1 MTSEQPGERD
11 ELHQSLLN
19 SHLLDGVC
27 LHFQLCKVQPLLSH
41 LFQRPFGLPQPEMT
55 AKVASW
61 KAAEP
66 WSFHPVYARY
76 WRHYHQAMAW
86 MRSHHS
92 AYRKAVESYCSCPWA
107 FLPAALPQSP
117 PTNKAKPQPSRDHHP
132 ASTDSHCVP
141 SPSRRSGQHPA
152 ARPRER
158 RAWPAEEEEE
168 EEETA
173 ESESDGGVECDL
185 SNMEITEELRQYFAQ
200 TERHR
205 EERRRQQQLDAQ
217 RLDDYVN
224 ADHDLYYSTHRSVHP
239 PSERPGE
246 RRQAEMKRLYGD
258 SAAKI
263 QAMEAAVQ
271 LSFDKHCDRKQPKYW
286 PVIPLKF

>member
-1 MTSEQPGERD
+1 MAA
-11 ELHQSLLN
+11 
-19 SHLLDGVC
+19 
-27 LHFQLCKVQPLLSH
+27 
-41 LFQRPFGLPQPEMT
+41 M
-55 AKVASW
+55 AAAW
-61 KAAEP
+61 KTTEP
-66 WSFHPVYARY
+66 WSSHPVYARY

-86 MRSHHS
+86 MRSHHN
-92 AYRKAVESYCSCPWA
+92 AYRKAVESYLTGPWFFPPA
-107 FLPAALPQSP
+107 SLPRSSYADEAGSP
-117 PTNKAKPQPSRDHHP
+117 WPSRDRPP
-132 ASTDSHCVP
+132 APPDSRRSH
-141 SPSRRSGQHPA
+141 SHTRRSGQ
-152 ARPRER
+152 RPRACATEK
-158 RAWPAEEEEE
+158 RARPAEEE
-168 EEETA
+168 A
-173 ESESDGGVECDL
+173 DSESDGGVECDL
-185 SNMEITEELRQYFAQ
+185 SNMEITEELRQYFAE

-224 ADHDLYYSTHRSVHP
+224 ADHGLYYGTRRSVEP

>member
-1 MTSEQPGERD
+1 MKTCAARVGDTPKESQ
-11 ELHQSLLN
+11 
-19 SHLLDGVC
+19 C
-27 LHFQLCKVQPLLSH
+27 
-41 LFQRPFGLPQPEMT
+41 PFGRPQSEM
-55 AKVASW
+55 AAEVASR
-61 KAAEP
+61 KATEP

-86 MRSHHS
+86 MRSHHG
-92 AYRKAVESYCSCPWA
+92 AYRKAVESYFSCPWS
-107 FLPAALPQSP
+107 FPPAALPQSSY
-117 PTNKAKPQPSRDHHP
+117 TNKAKSPRPSRDHVP
-132 ASTDSHCVP
+132 ASTDSHCG
-141 SPSRRSGQHPA
+141 SAHSRRSGQHPP

-158 RAWPAEEEEE
+158 RAGPATEE
-168 EEETA
+168 A

-185 SNMEITEELRQYFAQ
+185 SNMEITEELRQYFAE

-224 ADHDLYYSTHRSVHP
+224 ADHDLYYSTRRSVEP

-246 RRQAEMKRLYGD
+246 RRKAEMKRLYGD

-271 LSFDKHCDRKQPKYW
+271 LSFDKHCDRKRPKYW